1 MLNKSTNQNQQKD
14 SMQVA
19 TLIHETDKMSSL
31 EIAGITGKAHSN
43 VMRDI
48 RNLIENVNKVGQ
60 FTSELAEH
68 SEYHRGDRTQY
79 KFLSERTQDE
89 ILNFALG
96 KKDSPYLIEKSL
108 YKDAQGKDRE
118 MYILNKKACMLLAS
132 GYDVL
137 LRAKIIDRWEELET
151 EKRNG
156 GFQVPTSF
164 KEALLLAAHQQE
176 LIEEQQK
183 QIEQKDETIE
193 LQEAEIKKA
202 APKVDYYDKTLQIVN
217 TQTTTQVA
225 KSLGMDAHKLNRKLK
240 EAGILYNQS
249 GQWLLKHPYAS
260 WGLHATRTQTYTRSD
275 GSTGT
280 STYTVWTEKGKRF
293 IHALSE
299 NGFNTRKAIRQIK
312 GETAMAV

>member
-1 MLNKSTNQNQQKD
+1 MFNKSTNQNPQKD

-31 EIAGITGKAHSN
+31 EIADLTGKPHSDLLKAIRTMEPAWEKVN
-43 VMRDI
+43 GGKFSLVEYRDAKGEMRPCY
-48 RNLIENVNKVGQ
+48 
-60 FTSELAEH
+60 ELTKTECLYIA
-68 SEYHRGDRTQY
+68 T
-79 KFLSERTQDE
+79 KFNDE
-89 ILNFALG
+89 A
-96 KKDSPYLIEKSL
+96 
-108 YKDAQGKDRE
+108 
-118 MYILNKKACMLLAS
+118 
-132 GYDVL
+132 
-137 LRAKIIDRWEELET
+137 RAKLVLRWEELET

-202 APKVDYYDKTLQIVN
+202 APKVDYYDKTLQSVN

-249 GQWLLKHPYAS
+249 GQWLLKPPYGS

-275 GSTGT
+275 GSWGS

-293 IHALSE
+293 IHALHD
-299 NGFNTRKAIRQIK
+299 NDYDAKKAVRQIK
-312 GETAMAV
+312 GELKVA